1 MAVEESAVLLD
12 GPWRHRDVTASGL
25 RFHIAEHGPSDGP
38 LVLLL
43 HGFPEFWWS
52 WRHQLVA
59 LGEAG
64 FHAVAPD
71 LRGYGATDKPP
82 RGYDAYT
89 LSADVVGLVRALGA
103 HDAYVI
109 GHDWGGMLAW
119 STATLHPRVVNRLGI
134 VSMPHPLRMAQA
146 LRSDLT
152 QLRLSSYMGFFQ
164 TPMLPEKRLQQGDLV
179 GELLAR
185 WGGPGFP
192 DSETESRCREAI
204 AIPGVANCALEYYRW
219 AFRSRIRPSGIRFTR
234 LLEAG
239 VQAPVLHLHGA
250 LDGCLRPQTAH
261 GSGAWAHGGYALQIL
276 DGVGHF
282 PHEEAPDLTTE
293 LLLEHARA

>member
-1 MAVEESAVLLD
+1 MAVEESAVLVD

-25 RFHIAEHGPSDGP
+25 RFHVAEHGPADGP

-59 LGEAG
+59 LGDAG

-89 LSADVVGLVRALGA
+89 LSADVAGLVRALGA
-103 HDAYVI
+103 RDAYVV
-109 GHDWGGMLAW
+109 GHDWGGVLAW
-119 STATLHPRVVNRLGI
+119 STATLHPRTVNRLAVLG
-134 VSMPHPLRMAQA
+134 SPHPLRLGQA
-146 LRSDLT
+146 LRTDRA
-152 QLRLSSYMGFFQ
+152 QQRLSSYMAFFQ
-164 TPMLPEKRLQQGDLV
+164 TPKVPERRLQQGELV
-179 GELLAR
+179 AELLAR

-192 DSETESRCREAI
+192 DAETESRCREAM
-204 AIPGVANCALEYYRW
+204 AIPAVAHCALEYYRW
-219 AFRSRIRPSGIRFTR
+219 SLRSRLRPSGQRWTR
-234 LLEAG
+234 LLEDG
-239 VQAPVLHLHGA
+239 VQVPVLQLHGA
-250 LDGCLRPQTAH
+250 TDGCVRPEAVH
-261 GSGAWAHGGYALQIL
+261 GSGAWARGGYELQVL

-282 PHEEAPDLTTE
+282 LHQEAPDLVST
-293 LLLEHARA
+293 LLLEHARS